1 MELITDRAV
10 DDTSLESGISV
21 AEGYCRVHD
30 DGSMP
35 AVSRLFGFRKA
46 ESCHCLAV

>member
-1 MELITDRAV
+1 MLVELITDGTV
-10 DDTSLESGISV
+10 DDTSLESGIGV

-35 AVSRLFGFRKA
+35 AVSR
-46 ESCHCLAV
+46 